1 MDIFPLEVRKGNKYL
16 SNTNSVPRFLDM
28 SWVPNRRK
36 GSVPALK
43 EIIIL

>member
-1 MDIFPLEVRKGNKYL
+1 MGIFPLEVRMGNKYI
-16 SNTNSVPRFLDM
+16 SNTNFMPRFLDM
-28 SWVPNRRK
+28 SWVSNRRK